1 MAGLNNPLDEEQAP
15 GVPQSAQLRELKNA
29 FVRSLPFDE
38 GTRELMLLGVSWDE
52 IAGNLSARTRPE
64 KIENEAL
71 YVSVAGGVYM
81 QEFSF
86 QSKTILKKVQNL
98 IPRIRRIMIVQSRS
112 G

>member
-1 MAGLNNPLDEEQAP
+1 MNNLSDDEPGL

-38 GTRELMLLGVSWDE
+38 GTRELMLLGASWDE
-52 IAGNLSARTRPE
+52 IAGKLSARTRPE
-64 KIENEAL
+64 KIEKDAL
-71 YVSVAGGVYM
+71 YVNVSGGVYT

-98 IPRIRRIMIVQSRS
+98 IPRIRKIMIVQSRS